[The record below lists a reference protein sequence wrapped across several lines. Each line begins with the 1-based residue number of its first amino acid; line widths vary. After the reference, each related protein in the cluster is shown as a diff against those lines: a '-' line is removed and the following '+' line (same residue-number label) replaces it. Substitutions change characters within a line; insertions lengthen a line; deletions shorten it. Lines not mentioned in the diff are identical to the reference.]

1 MSRIQRIA
9 LLTDGVFPMVV
20 GGMQKHSFFLL
31 VYLLKNKVEVLLY
44 HPGGK
49 GRLSDHI
56 AAELLDG
63 LVEKI
68 IPFPSSG
75 FSPGSYLRRSF
86 RYSLSILEDVKKQQ
100 DIDFIYAQG
109 FTGWALVSAKQRGEY
124 LPLVGVNLHGLEMF
138 QQAYGFKQQVVQYY
152 FKGPVKYLCR
162 HADVVYSLGGRL
174 TELIKKNVPSAEIS
188 QIPIGLSK
196 DWILSQGAKS
206 IKATS
211 KRIVLFIGRQE
222 HRKGIH
228 LLSKVLKEVRYPDL
242 EFQFVG
248 PLNIRDMGSKNE
260 ILLHGEIRDEQ
271 RLKEILDAVDVLVL
285 PSLAE
290 GMPTVILEAMARGL
304 AILASDVGAVN
315 ELVDG
320 SNGVLMASND
330 TKAIEQALIE
340 AQSWSAEELQ
350 SKSKASALRF
360 IENFTWEAVIERT
373 LQDMED
379 RITER

>member
-20 GGMQKHSFFLL
+20 GGMQKHSLFLL
-31 VYLLKNKVEVLLY
+31 VYLLKNRVEVLLY

-63 LVEKI
+63 IVEKI

-75 FSPGSYLRRSF
+75 LSPGSYLRRSF

-100 DIDFIYAQG
+100 NIDFIYAQG
-109 FTGWALVSAKQRGEY
+109 FTGWALVSAKQRGES

-138 QQAYGFKQQVVQYY
+138 QQAYGFKQQVIQYY

-162 HADVVYSLGGRL
+162 HADVVYSLGGRV

-222 HRKGIH
+222 HRKGLH

-248 PLNIRDMGSKNE
+248 PLNIRDMGSKNGV
-260 ILLHGEIRDEQ
+260 LLHGEIRDEQ
-271 RLKEILDAVDVLVL
+271 RLKEILDAADVLIL

-320 SNGVLMASND
+320 ANGVLMASND
-330 TKAIEQALIE
+330 TKAIEQALMQ
-340 AQSWSAEELQ
+340 AQAWSAEELQ

-360 IENFTWEAVIERT
+360 IDNFTWEAVIERT
-373 LQDMED
+373 LQDMEN
-379 RITER
+379 RLTER

>member
-20 GGMQKHSFFLL
+20 GGMQKHSLFLL
-31 VYLLKNKVEVLLY
+31 VYLLKNRVEVLLY

-63 LVEKI
+63 IVEKI

-75 FSPGSYLRRSF
+75 LSPGSYLRRSF
-86 RYSLSILEDVKKQQ
+86 RYSLSILEDLKKQQ
-100 DIDFIYAQG
+100 NIHFIYAQG
-109 FTGWALVSAKQRGEY
+109 FTGWALVSAKQRGES

-138 QQAYGFKQQVVQYY
+138 QQAYGFKQQVIQYY

-222 HRKGIH
+222 HRKGLH

-248 PLNIRDMGSKNE
+248 PLNIRDMGSKNGV
-260 ILLHGEIRDEQ
+260 LLHGEIRDEQ
-271 RLKEILDAVDVLVL
+271 RLKEILDAADVLIL

-320 SNGVLMASND
+320 ANGVLMASND
-330 TKAIEQALIE
+330 TKAIEQALMQ
-340 AQSWSAEELQ
+340 AQAWSAEELQ

-360 IENFTWEAVIERT
+360 IDNFTWEAVIERT
-373 LQDMED
+373 LQDMEN
-379 RITER
+379 RLTER